1 MQLQTALTQK
11 QNKEEELE
19 AVIAD
24 RNLQLWEL
32 ERKMEPFKDQID
44 KFDKQRKQDYNEK
57 LALERQK
64 KSRSSGDSRVINM
77 LRTHFVHRRVH

>member
-1 MQLQTALTQK
+1 VQLQTALTQK

-32 ERKMEPFKDQID
+32 ERKMEPFK
-44 KFDKQRKQDYNEK
+44 
-57 LALERQK
+57 A
-64 KSRSSGDSRVINM
+64 
-77 LRTHFVHRRVH
+77 